1 MKKVKLNADLY
12 VGNEKLAT
20 VKEVAA
26 VKNSIG
32 KLKQTIVTDG
42 DGSKFL
48 SDDGAYKEITTTG
61 TGVAIQGPKGDDG
74 KSAYQIAVDNGYV
87 GTESEWVTS
96 LKGEKGDTG
105 AQGPKG
111 DKGADGT
118 MSFTDLTE
126 EQKESLRGPQGEQ
139 GPKGDKGDKGD
150 TGSQGPQGLK
160 GDKGTDGKSA
170 YQIAVDNGY
179 AGTESDWIA
188 SLKGDKGDTG
198 AQGPQ
203 GIQGVQGPKGDKG
216 DKGDT
221 GAQGPQGIQ
230 GDAGND
236 GKSAYQIAADNGYT
250 GTEDEFNNALV
261 NIKEGGS
268 KYKPDGTTITAD
280 DDGTMHAQT
289 DPEQIKQNVKDYMT
303 ENPVSAEVGDKS
315 VTEEK
320 LSDDLLS
327 LVKSEKIMYAET
339 VEDIK
344 ALPIY
349 DGAVV
354 MTSGFYIPSDGGGS
368 TYVIHKNPASNNLLK
383 LINYS
388 TIYESGTHKCI
399 IRTNE
404 HGKFI
409 LNGDPGNCNNVFSVL
424 AEPIELTA
432 GNTYTISVKYESG
445 TIPTAQFFFTVEDGD
460 ARKAVFPQPSQLV
473 NGMSGSWTAT
483 KNTKIYAIRFG
494 SKVGVNLENTT
505 INIQIEEGDTA
516 TEWSRAQYTPNGHNI
531 IDLGNDF
538 VAVYTPTSRRI
549 TLEQLG
555 YNRNDKTQDCHDSI
569 AQFKYICNSNNKE
582 KYELFIPG
590 GHWYFSETIVEN
602 GRTGLIIHGLINQAA
617 EGGGTGES
625 TIVPFNENQEY
636 IWLFGKSETSTD
648 IVGGYDIQNIRISSP
663 KYLCKR
669 GIWLNYCCYSNFD
682 GLYFHDFKGAPF
694 YMTVGWENKFGYLN
708 FRGVGYRDKDKT
720 YSALEFHPN
729 PVKTVPSAIS
739 ANYFDY
745 FNFEGIGG
753 NCFYFAPKCTAV
765 HNEINNVQ
773 CEWSCYDAG
782 YPSYIK
788 GEKFEGETG
797 YLWDD
802 LSEDIEHTYF
812 IKGEVGANYNSLCI
826 KTASFSGAGEGC
838 WTLGWDEEETSTNDD
853 GSEVVNTVHKTR
865 RIRKSG
871 LVGQHERYHVEPDGK
886 YYGPGIYFGQLS
898 VIGDNDF
905 PIYHSLAPQRSGCKV
920 VVGSLD
926 RANSTVPAKCFRH
939 SYYSLP
945 FENVEY
951 YKMPK
956 FIPGKN
962 IINILKGTYTS
973 NNNAKEVGY
982 DADSW
987 HPTKAVLRHGYV
999 NIPLDAKKKIT
1010 MRVKYNLTEEELQ
1023 TNGNVSVYTEC
1034 KSEKGLLGCE
1044 KLLDTTKADLR
1055 NGKYPVNEWFEK
1067 VIPNHF
1073 LPPCECVVEL
1083 RFNAGNDLKGKVN
1096 LDCVIQSYEDR
1107 QYYAWEL
1114 NHKVAKT
1121 SPVGTTAYCKD
1132 KRYSADNSYN
1142 GVNVTFNG
1150 KEWLSSSGVL
1160 LADLPN
1166 ALFDVTQKLTN
1177 AISSKNDITS
1187 VEAWKSFTTTI
1198 TAENGY
1204 TLDSVT
1210 CTMGGVDQ
1218 TVTGGVINIAKV
1230 TDPVIITAVAS
1241 IHHSVTN
1248 NLTNCINSN
1257 EATYAIEG
1265 KPYTATI
1272 TANDGYTLDSV
1283 TCTMGGVNQT
1293 VNDGVINISSVTG
1306 DIVITATATPSQP

>member
-1 MKKVKLNADLY
+1 MKKIKLNAELY
-12 VGNEKLAT
+12 VGNDKLAT
-20 VKEVAA
+20 TSEVTAL
-26 VKNSIG
+26 KNSIDD
-32 KLKQTIVTDG
+32 LQQVIVTDG
-42 DGSKFL
+42 EGDKFL
-48 SDDGAYKEITTTG
+48 SDDGSYKEVNTSGTG
-61 TGVAIQGPKGDDG
+61 TVIQGPKGDKGADG

-87 GTESEWVTS
+87 GTESDWLVT
-96 LKGEKGDTG
+96 LKGDKGDTGEQGPQGIQGVQGPKGDKGDTG

-118 MSFTDLTE
+118 MTFADLTE
-126 EQKESLRGPQGEQ
+126 EQKESLRGPQGIQGEQGPKGDKGDSGTQGPQGIQGPQ

-150 TGSQGPQGLK
+150 VGEQGPK
-160 GDKGTDGKSA
+160 GADGKSA
-170 YQIAVDNGY
+170 YESAVTGGY
-179 AGTESDWIA
+179 DGTE
-188 SLKGDKGDTG
+188 
-198 AQGPQ
+198 
-203 GIQGVQGPKGDKG
+203 
-216 DKGDT
+216 
-221 GAQGPQGIQ
+221 
-230 GDAGND
+230 
-236 GKSAYQIAADNGYT
+236 
-250 GTEDEFNNALV
+250 EDFEQLLANL
-261 NIKEGGS
+261 EQGGS
-268 KYKPDGTTITAD
+268 YTLPVASNSVLGGVKVDGTSVTVDT
-280 DDGTMHAQT
+280 DGTIHAQT
-289 DPEQIKQNVKDYMT
+289 DTNSIKQHVENYMT
-303 ENPVSAEVGDKS
+303 EHPVSAEVGNKS

-424 AEPIELTA
+424 AEPIKLTA
-432 GNTYTISVKYESG
+432 GNTYTITVKYESG
-445 TIPTAQFFFTVEDGD
+445 TIPTAQTFFTAEDRDVRRGIM
-460 ARKAVFPQPSQLV
+460 PQPSQLV
-473 NGMSGSWTAT
+473 NGLSESWTAT
-483 KNTKIYAIRFG
+483 KNTEIYAIRFG
-494 SKVGVNLENTT
+494 SKVGVNLENTV

-555 YNRNDKTQDCHDSI
+555 YTRNDKSQDCHDSI
-569 AQFKYICNSNNKE
+569 AQFKYICNLNNKE

-625 TIVPFNENQEY
+625 TIAPFNENQEY
-636 IWLFGKSETSTD
+636 IWLFGKSETSID

-753 NCFYFAPKCTAV
+753 NCFYFAPGCVAV

-782 YPSYIK
+782 YPSYVK
-788 GEKFEGETG
+788 GEKFEGDSG

-838 WTLGWDEEETSTNDD
+838 WTIGWDEEETSTNDD

-871 LVGQHERYHVEPDGK
+871 LVGQHERYEMKPNGK

-905 PIYHSLAPQRSGCKV
+905 PIYHSLAPQKSGCKV

-926 RANSTVPAKCFRH
+926 RAHSTVPAKCFRH
-939 SYYSLP
+939 SYYDFP

-1034 KSEKGLLGCE
+1034 KSEKGALGCE

-1150 KEWLSSSGVL
+1150 KEWLSPSGVL

-1177 AISSKNDITS
+1177 AISSKNDITT

-1230 TDPVIITAVAS
+1230 TDPVIVTAIAS

-1248 NLTNCINSN
+1248 NLTNCINNN

-1293 VNDGVINISSVTG
+1293 VTDGVINISSVTG